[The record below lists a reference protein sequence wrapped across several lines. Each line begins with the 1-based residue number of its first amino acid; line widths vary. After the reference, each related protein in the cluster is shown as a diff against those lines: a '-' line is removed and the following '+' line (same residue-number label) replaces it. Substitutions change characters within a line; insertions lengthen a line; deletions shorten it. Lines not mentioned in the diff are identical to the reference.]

1 MQLLRSEET
10 YEGTA
15 HIAAARWLR
24 CNGAE
29 SLRGECFPRRTLGS
43 ENEDSQLEY
52 SEQPPET
59 EWRGANTR
67 HPTCLKLGSA
77 SVISSI

>member
-10 YEGTA
+10 YCTYRGG
-15 HIAAARWLR
+15 ARWLR

-29 SLRGECFPRRTLGS
+29 SLRGECFSRRILGL

-59 EWRGANTR
+59 QW
-67 HPTCLKLGSA
+67 
-77 SVISSI
+77 